1 MALVT
6 QSVMVV
12 LLCALSQC
20 SAAGTVS
27 ISSGSAS
34 QMVMEAGTL
43 SVCVEVTLDPG
54 NRVEVELSITPAGE
68 QFWMLMVTPLSI
80 DYQCRRTCCSY
91 KHIAV
96 SAEWYKQ

>member
-6 QSVMVV
+6 QSVIVV

-27 ISSGSAS
+27 ISSGSES
-34 QMVMEAGTL
+34 QIVMEGGSV

-54 NRVEVELSITPAGE
+54 DSVGVGLSSTLGGKHCG
-68 QFWMLMVTPLSI
+68 WMRLLC
-80 DYQCRRTCCSY
+80 Y
-91 KHIAV
+91 
-96 SAEWYKQ
+96 

>member
-6 QSVMVV
+6 QSVIVV

-34 QMVMEAGTL
+34 QMVMEGGSV
-43 SVCVEVTLDPG
+43 SVCVEAILKPG
-54 NRVEVELSITPAGE
+54 DSVLVELSITPAGKDAHGY
-68 QFWMLMVTPLSI
+68 TPLSI
-80 DYQCRRTCCSY
+80 DYQCRRT
-91 KHIAV
+91 
-96 SAEWYKQ
+96 